1 MFLNGKKNNEK
12 MDQLFKERLFI
23 GEKTKEIKTLIFDFG
38 GVLID
43 LNKERSIQAFAELG
57 IEKVKDLLNNWCQKG
72 IFLLFEEGKISSHE
86 FLNNIHRMTEKEL
99 SDEDIKQAFFTFLVD
114 LPRYKLNLINK
125 LRKHYN
131 IFLLSNINEMIF
143 QYCCDTFFHAYGID
157 IDDYFDKLYLSFQMK
172 VCKPDK
178 KIFEIMIADS
188 GLQPE
193 ECLFLEDG
201 LQNIETAK
209 SLGFNTYFVK
219 PEEDFTPL
227 FNHLLLKRD

>member
-1 MFLNGKKNNEK
+1 
-12 MDQLFKERLFI
+12 
-23 GEKTKEIKTLIFDFG
+23 
-38 GVLID
+38 
-43 LNKERSIQAFAELG
+43 
-57 IEKVKDLLNNWCQKG
+57 
-72 IFLLFEEGKISSHE
+72 
-86 FLNNIHRMTEKEL
+86 
-99 SDEDIKQAFFTFLVD
+99 
-114 LPRYKLNLINK
+114 
-125 LRKHYN
+125 
-131 IFLLSNINEMIF
+131 
-143 QYCCDTFFHAYGID
+143 
-157 IDDYFDKLYLSFQMK
+157 MK